1 MKALKPWWLL
11 SLRIKTLGNKTQILD
26 KSLVKKKKKEAE
38 EEEEEDEKGDCQC
51 GVVDIKGI
59 KMDLGCHVEV
69 CLTYFILIIF
79 IHELLNF
86 SAMSDR
92 YLFLT

>member
-38 EEEEEDEKGDCQC
+38 EEEEKEEEG
-51 GVVDIKGI
+51 GEEAAAAALV
-59 KMDLGCHVEV
+59 LGQ
-69 CLTYFILIIF
+69 
-79 IHELLNF
+79 LNN
-86 SAMSDR
+86 
-92 YLFLT
+92 